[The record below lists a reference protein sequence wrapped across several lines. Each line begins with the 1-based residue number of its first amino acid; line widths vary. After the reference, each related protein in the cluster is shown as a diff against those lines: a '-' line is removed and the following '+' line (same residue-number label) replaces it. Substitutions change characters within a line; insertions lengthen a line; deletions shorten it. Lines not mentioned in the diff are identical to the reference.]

1 MKVVMPLHKGSR
13 AQSAR
18 RTRRGVALIEALVA
32 LLVMAFGMVAVAG
45 LLGTMRRSSDL
56 AKQRGEA
63 LRIAQ
68 QHMEMLRDYSVLDNG
83 AVPAFAGQLDY
94 VNSIKSDTPDPVDGA
109 NARYAI
115 NTTVDAIPTNPLP
128 NPPANAPAKS
138 IRITVSWN
146 DRAGVSQHVTTDS
159 YITRADPVLG
169 ASPRIAPTYTATQ
182 RPPDGKSVLPPT
194 AKDLGGGKSV
204 LIPQP
209 GGTVALVFNNIS
221 GVITSRCT
229 IAAGTST
236 VDIHTSADLTNCSDI
251 FGFALWGYVNFA
263 SATPLPTPLSYSYAV
278 PIDLA
283 FATGGPSYECFDNAP
298 VDATGPQTV
307 VAYACVVYPTAV
319 EIPDPKDAAKKIS
332 VNAWS
337 GELDITGLT
346 LGSGNW
352 KVCRYSGNYDGNA
365 TISNAEHPQ
374 VYDTVQGA
382 LGNQNFLVIK
392 YSETCPT
399 GASTDTGSAFWSK
412 ATVQHQPNGVATP
425 TTVH

>member
-1 MKVVMPLHKGSR
+1 MKAHFPMMPR
-13 AQSAR
+13 QEA
-18 RTRRGVALIEALVA
+18 RGVALIEALVA

-45 LLGTMRRSSDL
+45 LMTTMRRSADV

-68 QHMEMLRDYSVLDNG
+68 QQMEIWRDYSVLSSPTSN
-83 AVPAFAGQLDY
+83 QRDY
-94 VNSIKSDTPDPVDGA
+94 ATNIS
-109 NARYAI
+109 
-115 NTTVDAIPTNPLP
+115 TTLP
-128 NPPANAPAKS
+128 NPNPTLDNATYILSPQVIPGDAS
-138 IRITVSWN
+138 ASDAYRTVNMTIQWA
-146 DRAGVSQHVTTDS
+146 DRAGVTQFVSTDS
-159 YITRADPVLG
+159 LIARVDPSLAG
-169 ASPRIAPTYTATQ
+169 FLSIAPNYTATQ
-182 RPPDGKSVLPPT
+182 RPPDGTPSLPPT
-194 AKDLGGGKSV
+194 AKDIGGGKSV

-221 GVITSRCT
+221 GVITSKCT
-229 IAAGTST
+229 VGAGTLMT
-236 VDIHTSADLTNCSDI
+236 QINTSADLTSCSDI
-251 FGFALWGYVNFA
+251 FGFALWGYVTFA
-263 SATPLPTPLSYSYAV
+263 SAAPLPTPLVYSYAM

-319 EIPDPKDAAKKIS
+319 EIPDPNDAAKKVS

-337 GELDITGLT
+337 GELDVAGLT

-352 KVCRYSGNYDGNA
+352 KVCRYSGNYDGDP
-365 TISNAEHPQ
+365 TISNAEHPL
-374 VYDTVQGA
+374 VYSNVQGA

-392 YSETCPT
+392 YSETCPS
-399 GASTDTGSAFWSK
+399 GASTDTGTAFWSK
-412 ATVQHQPNGVATP
+412 ATVQHQPNGLATP